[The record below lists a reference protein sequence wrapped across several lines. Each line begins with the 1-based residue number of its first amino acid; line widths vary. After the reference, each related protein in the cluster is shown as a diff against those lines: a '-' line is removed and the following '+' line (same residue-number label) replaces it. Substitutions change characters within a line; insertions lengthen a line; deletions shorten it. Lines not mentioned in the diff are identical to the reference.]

1 MRCDDL
7 TFSKVVKEIYKIY
20 DDIIILAKID
30 NEIKVISPISK
41 DIVALVPYTDDIEIC
56 SKNIEIIKLSPQNAK
71 IAKESATVATKAKEI
86 TIAKAQEA
94 LGSANSA
101 HLSAL
106 FAGAKEESIE
116 KISSNID
123 NKKIEIFGK
132 IDKHNKFINLSK
144 KEIDAI
150 KKVLLQSS
158 LEAQTARDEAVSSA
172 VVATAVKE
180 TVKSRANF
188 VASVVPVVS
197 RKRDEA
203 VRAEANSKKYRD
215 KVLAL
220 SIDFKTKSSTVLNES
235 RKYRDETKVLYEA
248 LKDVDRVYDIKKEIY
263 TLRTGTIYETRG
275 EVTR

>member
-1 MRCDDL
+1 
-7 TFSKVVKEIYKIY
+7 VVP
-20 DDIIILAKID
+20 
-30 NEIKVISPISK
+30 SRISK
-41 DIVALVPYTDDIEIC
+41 FLSGSIENFVLVILTLVSFSLSPRVNIEVVA
-56 SKNIEIIKLSPQNAK
+56 KNIQSVKNAHANAQ
-71 IAKESATVATKAKEI
+71 IAKESATIATRAKDI
-86 TIAKAQEA
+86 TIVKAQEA

-101 HLSAL
+101 HLSAS
-106 FAGAKEESIE
+106 FAGAKEESIK

-123 NKKIEIFGK
+123 GRKIEIFGK
-132 IDKHNKFINLSK
+132 IDRYSKFINLSK
-144 KEIDAI
+144 KEIDDI

-215 KVLAL
+215 EAKAL
-220 SIDFKTKSSTVLNES
+220 SVDFRTKSTAFLNEG
-235 RKYRDETKVLYEA
+235 RGYRDETKVMYEA
-248 LKDVDRVYDIKKEIY
+248 LKDVSSAYDIKKEIY
-263 TLRTGTIYETRG
+263 TLRTGTIYEIRG